1 MISNFKAQNYT
12 GDFSVTEGDY
22 TVTGTFSANAS
33 KVMQGCNGTVRD
45 NEDKVLFHFNGWNN
59 GGEDGFAYNFDSVV
73 DIAAFKSALTAFKN
87 AITSVSADIPAA
99 Q

>member
-12 GDFSVTEGDY
+12 GDFEVTEGSY
-22 TVTGTFSANAS
+22 TVTGTFNANAS
-33 KVMQGCNGTVRD
+33 KAMQGCNGSVRD
-45 NEDKVLFHFNGWNN
+45 SDDKVLFHFNGWND
-59 GGEDGFAYNFDSVV
+59 GEGGFAYNFDSVV

-87 AITSVSADIPAA
+87 AIQSVSADIPAA

>member
-12 GDFSVTEGDY
+12 GDFEVVDGNY
-22 TVTGTFSANAS
+22 TVTGTFNANAN
-33 KVMQGCNGTVRD
+33 KAMLGCNGTVRD
-45 NEDKVLFHFNGWNN
+45 NEDKALFHFNGWNN

-73 DIAAFKSALTAFKN
+73 DIAAFKSALTAFET
-87 AITSVSADIPAA
+87 AIASVSADIPAA

>member
-12 GDFSVTEGDY
+12 GDFSVTEGNY

-33 KVMQGCNGTVRD
+33 KVMQGCNGTVKD
-45 NEDKVLFHFNGWNN
+45 SEGKALCHFNGWND
-59 GGEDGFAYNFDSVV
+59 GEDGFAYNFDSVV
-73 DIAAFKSALTAFKN
+73 DIAAFKSALTAFET
-87 AITSVSADIPAA
+87 AIASVSADIPAA

>member
-33 KVMQGCNGTVRD
+33 KVMQGCNGTVLD
-45 NEDKVLFHFNGWNN
+45 NEDKVLCHFNGWNN
-59 GGEDGFAYNFDSVV
+59 GEEGFAYNFDSVA
-73 DIAAFKSALTAFKN
+73 DMTAFKAALTAFET
-87 AITSVSADIPAA
+87 AIASVSADIPAA